1 MSGPSQLSVAV
12 VGSGNLGDE
21 WCLGSFQE
29 LVDPPDR
36 LDEVLGQLRMGS
48 VAHQDKG
55 SDPGFD

>member
-36 LDEVLGQLRMGS
+36 LDE
-48 VAHQDKG
+48 G